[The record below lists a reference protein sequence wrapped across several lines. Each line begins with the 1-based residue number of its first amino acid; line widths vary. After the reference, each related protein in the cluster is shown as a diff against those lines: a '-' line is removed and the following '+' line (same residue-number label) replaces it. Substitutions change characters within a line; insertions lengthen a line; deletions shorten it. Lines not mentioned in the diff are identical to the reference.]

1 MDNKT
6 EVTKTLVFKVKMTD
20 EEWKKNGVFE
30 ILEEIGDMINEFF
43 DDPYRFGTAEIVE
56 EKVLPKTCDGCNA
69 CKEK

>member
-6 EVTKTLVFKVKMTD
+6 EVTKTLVFKVKMTE
-20 EEWKKNGVFE
+20 EEWKKNGTFE

-56 EKVLPKTCDGCNA
+56 ESVKDLK
-69 CKEK
+69 